1 MYLFGSEEYE
11 AVRHVPR
18 EGRGV
23 FIFNRYFHFINF
35 SELWSV
41 LNASQCSA
49 SCSPTLVLTDVIAF
63 KRDVFSASSPCS
75 GTLVARL
82 GCISAPCHA
91 DGTEVVLKAFR
102 CRV

>member
-1 MYLFGSEEYE
+1 MYLFGSEDYE

-63 KRDVFSASSPCS
+63 KRDVFLQVLHAVGHWLLGWSAFPLLV
-75 GTLVARL
+75 TLMALRWY
-82 GCISAPCHA
+82 
-91 DGTEVVLKAFR
+91 
-102 CRV
+102 